1 MGDYKYFEKINV
13 TSVKNLIEFCK
24 KAQNI
29 KLVHMSTLSIAGN
42 TNNKEE
48 VCKFTEENLYINQ
61 DFEDNVYIKTKFL
74 AEKLLFDA
82 IRDGLNVTIFR
93 LGNITWRNSDGKF
106 QYNSKENLFFNLMK
120 YVIKVKELPI
130 TLKEKCFNLSPVE
143 NCSSLIVNILLN
155 DNVNN
160 VYHIYNH
167 NMITLE
173 QIVNYLNEFGLN
185 IKFIDNSLSIMT
197 LEKNFDK
204 IELSAYIYELITS
217 SNVKSNIEVS
227 NPYTMHI
234 LDKLKF
240 KWSEINAKYLKKGLE
255 ELIDEESN

>member
-1 MGDYKYFEKINV
+1 
-13 TSVKNLIEFCK
+13 
-24 KAQNI
+24 
-29 KLVHMSTLSIAGN
+29 
-42 TNNKEE
+42 
-48 VCKFTEENLYINQ
+48 
-61 DFEDNVYIKTKFL
+61 
-74 AEKLLFDA
+74 
-82 IRDGLNVTIFR
+82 
-93 LGNITWRNSDGKF
+93 
-106 QYNSKENLFFNLMK
+106 MK